1 MCSDDKFIVNVWKEY
16 HVYSVFVIC
25 ESESMCLF
33 GFFFFPVQRWV
44 CGLGLEPTRDSVK
57 FCLYFNFWY
66 VLLFASIERVLS
78 MV

>member
-1 MCSDDKFIVNVWKEY
+1 MTNLLSTYEKNTMY
-16 HVYSVFVIC
+16 TQLFVIC

-33 GFFFFPVQRWV
+33 GLVFFPVQRWV
-44 CGLGLEPTRDSVK
+44 CGLGLEPSRDSVK

-78 MV
+78 ML